1 MNRATAV
8 GILCAQAL
16 AMAQLSAEETVT
28 LPSAAAWGGGDV
40 VGSKLIGRTYNAG
53 KGPGIWIVADGGYRL
68 YLNGELLAQDN
79 VAGRTTFVPMTFL
92 PGTNALSVVGIDG
105 NGAPGVLV
113 QIDELEKTLVSGGG
127 WKVSTSVT
135 DNTWKNRTY
144 NDASWAAATASGSA
158 AATPSGKAL
167 SGFAPGSTAQWIWAG
182 AATSTQAVLR
192 TTFKIQA
199 EGFGAATTGG
209 DGGAIVV
216 ASDSTSII
224 KALQDTAAKVILVPE
239 GTYDFRRRR
248 NAVTEAKAAGRTWC
262 KRPCG
267 ASDANSAN
275 TYYRVAFEANSCA
288 SLADGSTPVAESENL
303 MAWSNW
309 IVTKANKT
317 LIGMGRGANLRGA
330 SIYMRA
336 NEGSKNHIYRNLGIY
351 DVNPHLVEGGDG
363 LSIVGG
369 KDNRTGKYWADHI
382 SYKWIS
388 DGLDIEY
395 STETTISWLDYDGR
409 NEFNCYETDPYVAL
423 VEDADVTYA
432 NSYWHATMGR
442 VPKVGSAVNPSRV
455 HLYNNYIDTNT
466 YYMIGAEGAS
476 ATANAKVLF
485 ENNAVNWARYA
496 FVMQGANGFVNWTGN
511 LLTNSTAKYF
521 DNNVS
526 STTVPT
532 EAVFT
537 PPYSYAK
544 RSTSVLASENRLL
557 AGAGGRWG
565 VPLVYDQA
573 FGQSNKAPA
582 VALTSPVAG
591 ASLTAPATLTLTA
604 TASDAD
610 GSVKSVAF
618 YAGTQLVGTATA
630 SPWTVS
636 VTGIPAG
643 THSIVAVATDNSGLQ
658 RTSDFVT
665 VTVAGIAN
673 TAPTITSGTSAV
685 VAENTSPGKAILTVK
700 ASDAEGDALVYLI
713 NGGADMALFAI
724 DSLTGTLSLRF
735 RPDFEKPIDADSN
748 NQYKVR
754 VQVADP
760 GGLMVQQNLLISVT
774 DVPDGTVGIGG
785 ERRNL
790 VLARVLWMDVR
801 GNVLREEEQR
811 LDPALPRPV
820 APAGHKGVA
829 LARIRFEGAK
839 TSETMRFV
847 VAPE

>member
-1 MNRATAV
+1 MIRNGLV

-16 AMAQLSAEETVT
+16 ALAQVAAEETVT
-28 LPSAAAWGGGDV
+28 LPTAAAWGGGDV

-53 KGPGIWIVADGGYRL
+53 GGPGIWIAADGGYRL

-79 VAGRTTFVPMTFL
+79 VAGRVSFVPMTFL
-92 PGTNALSVVGIDG
+92 PGTNALSVAGVDG

-113 QIDELEKTLVSGGG
+113 QIDELDRSLVSGSG

-135 DNTWKNRTY
+135 DNSWKNRTFS
-144 NDASWAAATASGSA
+144 DASWTAATASGTAST
-158 AATPSGKAL
+158 TPSGKAL
-167 SGFAPGSTAQWIWAG
+167 SGFASGSAAKWIWAG
-182 AATSTQAVLR
+182 SATSTQAVLR
-192 TTFKIQA
+192 LTFKIQA

-239 GTYDFRRRR
+239 GTYDLRRRR
-248 NAVTEAKAAGRTWC
+248 NAVTEAKAASRTWC
-262 KRPCG
+262 KRACG
-267 ASDANSAN
+267 SSDANSSN

-309 IVTKANKT
+309 ITTKANKT

-336 NEGSKNHIYRNLGIY
+336 NEGAKNQIYRNLGIY

-369 KDNRTGKYWADHI
+369 STNRTGKYWADHI

-395 STETTISWLDYDGR
+395 ATETTISWLDYDGR
-409 NEFNCYETDPYVAL
+409 NEFNCYQTDPYVAL

-432 NSYWHATMGR
+432 NVYWHATMGR
-442 VPKVGSAVNPSRV
+442 VPKVGSGTNPSRV
-455 HLYNNYIDTNT
+455 HLYNNYLDTNT
-466 YYMIGAEGAS
+466 YYMIGAEGKS
-476 ATANAKVLF
+476 ATANSQVLF
-485 ENNAVNWARYA
+485 ENNTVNWARYA

-511 LLTNSTAKYF
+511 LLTNSTAKYY
-521 DNNVS
+521 DNNVA

-544 RSTSVLASENRLL
+544 RSTAVLATENPLY

-565 VPLVYDQA
+565 KPLVYNQA
-573 FGQSNKAPA
+573 FGLSNQAPT
-582 VALTSPVAG
+582 VVLTSPVAG
-591 ASLTAPATLTLTA
+591 SSSAASATLTLTA

-618 YAGTQLVGTATA
+618 YSGTQLLGTATA
-630 SPWTVS
+630 SPWS
-636 VTGIPAG
+636 VTTSALGAG
-643 THSIVAVATDNSGLQ
+643 THSLVAVATDNSGLT
-658 RTSDFVT
+658 RVSDFVT
-665 VTVAGIAN
+665 VTVAASS
-673 TAPTITSGTSAV
+673 PVFTSGKSLSIPENTTAV
-685 VAENTSPGKAILTVK
+685 VAVAATSPSGKTVSYAIAGGEDSAFFSVG
-700 ASDAEGDALVYLI
+700 AS
-713 NGGADMALFAI
+713 
-724 DSLTGTLSLRF
+724 TGKLAFKTA
-735 RPDFEKPIDADSN
+735 PDFEKPIDNGADN
-748 NQYKVR
+748 IYKVI
-754 VQVADP
+754 VSAAD
-760 GGLMVQQNLLISVT
+760 GVGTSKQSIAVLVT
-774 DVPDGTVGIGG
+774 DVAEAVGIGEG
-785 ERRNL
+785 AGNL
-790 VLARVLWMDVR
+790 VPARVLWMDVR
-801 GNVLREEEQR
+801 GNVLREEEQM
-811 LDPALPRPV
+811 LDPASPRPV
-820 APAGHKGVA
+820 APSGHKGIA
-829 LARIRFEGAK
+829 LARIRFAGSPAV
-839 TSETMRFV
+839 ETVRSV